1 MFMTATPWRSDI
13 NARDDNMHKLDVWF
27 TTKLRNA
34 EQLLELLIVCILT
47 IYIKYGWMQNAT
59 CCIAVRID
67 FLIQFVFH
75 NNA

>member
-1 MFMTATPWRSDI
+1 
-13 NARDDNMHKLDVWF
+13 MHNLDVWF

-47 IYIKYGWMQNAT
+47 IYNKYRWMQL
-59 CCIAVRID
+59 AVRID

-75 NNA
+75 SKA